1 MSKKGIIAMV
11 AIVVIAIAGIVF
23 FTVVPAGVRT
33 GNKIEYNARKADDV
47 SNYETLKEVEDTCRA
62 MIASYEA
69 DKITYEQ
76 YKDSEDKQERSW
88 ATAAKIRANQT
99 ASTYNNYMLK
109 NSFVWEDNIPSDIK
123 TELPVLE

>member
-1 MSKKGIIAMV
+1 MSKKGVIAMV
-11 AIVVIAIAGIVF
+11 AIVIITISGIVF

-99 ASTYNNYMLK
+99 ASTYNNYVLK